1 MAKRTACCTVR
12 GMSRLFVILLALA
25 ACQKNQEARLA
36 KVKDTVC
43 ACKTAACGEAAL
55 KDVPQK
61 DIKSSHKSQQIA
73 REMLDCLAKLY
84 DAEHAAAAPPD
95 DDASDPGSEAP
106 ASEGTR

>member
-1 MAKRTACCTVR
+1 MW
-12 GMSRLFVILLALA
+12 RLLVISLALV
-25 ACQKNQEARLA
+25 ACRDDQEARLA

-61 DIKSSHKSQQIA
+61 DVKASHKSQLIA

-84 DAEHAAAAPPD
+84 DSEHAAAPGD
-95 DDASDPGSEAP
+95 DDDSASDPGTSP
-106 ASEGTR
+106 AASAGTR

>member
-1 MAKRTACCTVR
+1 MW
-12 GMSRLFVILLALA
+12 RLLVISLALA
-25 ACQKNQEARLA
+25 ACRDDQEARLA

-61 DIKSSHKSQQIA
+61 DVKPSHKSQLIA

-84 DAEHAAAAPPD
+84 DSEHAAAPSGD
-95 DDASDPGSEAP
+95 DDASDPESAP
-106 ASEGTR
+106 AASAGTH